1 MGAYE
6 IVFISTGL
14 IMTTQVPRLRSPRG
28 TLATALLALLLLSI
42 PSARAAPFA
51 YITNNGSN
59 NVSVLDTA
67 SNTVTATV
75 AVGSFP
81 TGVAVNPAGTRVYVA
96 NYVSNTV
103 SVLDTVSNT
112 VIGTVAVGTNPAGVA
127 INPAGTRVY
136 VTNLSSS
143 NVSVV
148 DTASNTVIV
157 TVAVGRSPVG

>member
-14 IMTTQVPRLRSPRG
+14 KMASQVPGFRSPRR
-28 TLATALLALLLLSI
+28 TLAGALLALLLLSI

-96 NYVSNTV
+96 NIGSNAVSG
-103 SVLDTVSNT
+103 L
-112 VIGTVAVGTNPAGVA
+112 
-127 INPAGTRVY
+127 
-136 VTNLSSS
+136 
-143 NVSVV
+143 
-148 DTASNTVIV
+148 DTASKTGLATAAGGKNPPSAGGKPAAARGVSR
-157 TVAVGRSPVG
+157 RSKRTT